1 MRFLEDF
8 FNGHFM
14 PHGHCLLWRPELLLL
29 HVGGDIL
36 TVLAYMSI
44 PVALICLVKAR
55 KDLRFDRIFMMFAAF
70 IFFCGLTHL
79 LGIINVWHG
88 YYYIHGVVKA
98 LTGIISVIT
107 AVMLW
112 RLLPQII
119 SLPGRSELRDK
130 VAELQQA
137 EARLALMNQSLEQQ
151 VAQRTAELAKM
162 ATTDELTG
170 LLNRRE
176 IMRLLQQEMAR
187 AKRYNEPFSLLLIDI
202 DFFKKI
208 NDSLGHLTGDKVL
221 SETAATLQQAL
232 RSSDRIGRFGGEE
245 FVVLLPV
252 TADDAALDLAERL
265 RKEVAGCCNAELAG
279 QTLTVSIGV
288 ASLAANDD
296 VSSLL
301 NRADMALY
309 QAKTAGRNQSSF
321 IAADAS

>member
-1 MRFLEDF
+1 MRFFQEF
-8 FNGHFM
+8 FNGNFM

-36 TVLAYMSI
+36 TFLAYMSI
-44 PVALICLVKAR
+44 PLALICLVKGR
-55 KDLRFDRIFMMFAAF
+55 KDLKFDRIFVMFAAF

-98 LTGIISVIT
+98 MTGIISVIT

-130 VAELQQA
+130 VVALQQA
-137 EARLALMNQSLEQQ
+137 EARLALMNHSLELQ
-151 VAQRTAELAKM
+151 VTQRTEELAKM

-221 SETAATLQQAL
+221 SETSAVLQRAL

-252 TADDAALDLAERL
+252 TTDDAALDLAERL
-265 RKEVAGCCNAELAG
+265 RIQVAECCSAELG
-279 QTLTVSIGV
+279 DQPLTVSIGV
-288 ASLAANDD
+288 ASLTADD
-296 VSSLL
+296 EVSTLL
-301 NRADMALY
+301 NRADLALY
-309 QAKTAGRNQSSF
+309 QAKTSGRNQSCFMAS
-321 IAADAS
+321 DAT